1 MAESPED
8 GIRIQLEQTR
18 YDFAFHRHE
27 PMPGVKELRSFFAYT
42 DYEHA
47 EVEPNGEVG
56 TTYSNRSH
64 QLRVEL
70 VHQDVGA
77 WHGVVGLQVGGSK
90 FSALGEEAFI
100 PVTKSDQIGLFWIE
114 DLHLADSMLEFGVRL
129 DRDERDPQNAA
140 APGESFNSVSAS
152 ASWLKPLASGWQL
165 SAALSR
171 AERAP
176 AIEELYSNYG
186 LTDPETWVVHA
197 ATEAIEIG
205 SADLDTEVSNNLDLS
220 ISRSWGAHF
229 IEGVVYYN
237 AFSDYIGLVADQVVG
252 SVDEYPVF
260 RYKQLDAD
268 FYGAELSSYWG
279 LGEVLDG
286 DLALEVNADF
296 IRGEFS
302 GSLGNVPRM
311 PADRLFLKA
320 EWRGDRVYAWSRV
333 THAFEQDRVATA
345 EEATESYTRWDL
357 GAEWAVDAAQQWT
370 VFASLNNLTDEE
382 IRYSTSFLKDIAP
395 EAGRGIEI
403 GFRGAF

>member
-1 MAESPED
+1 M
-8 GIRIQLEQTR
+8 
-18 YDFAFHRHE
+18 
-27 PMPGVKELRSFFAYT
+27 
-42 DYEHA
+42 
-47 EVEPNGEVG
+47 
-56 TTYSNRSH
+56 
-64 QLRVEL
+64 
-70 VHQDVGA
+70 
-77 WHGVVGLQVGGSK
+77 
-90 FSALGEEAFI
+90 
-100 PVTKSDQIGLFWIE
+100 
-114 DLHLADSMLEFGVRL
+114 
-129 DRDERDPQNAA
+129 
-140 APGESFNSVSAS
+140 
-152 ASWLKPLASGWQL
+152 
-165 SAALSR
+165 
-171 AERAP
+171 
-176 AIEELYSNYG
+176 
-186 LTDPETWVVHA
+186 
-197 ATEAIEIG
+197 
-205 SADLDTEVSNNLDLS
+205 
-220 ISRSWGAHF
+220 
-229 IEGVVYYN
+229 
-237 AFSDYIGLVADQVVG
+237 
-252 SVDEYPVF
+252 F